1 MTAKLDVL
9 EERVANMLKQNG
21 DEHKA
26 IMQEVAKIND
36 KLDELFV
43 TKNEFNPVKSD
54 VKDLQENLTWIVR
67 VVIGVVV
74 LAVLAFIGL
83 KG

>member
-1 MTAKLDVL
+1 MPAKLDVL

-54 VKDLQENLTWIVR
+54 VKDLQENITWIVR
-67 VVIGVVV
+67 VVVGAIV

>member
-21 DEHKA
+21 EEHKA
-26 IMQEVAKIND
+26 IMQEVAKINN

-43 TKNEFNPVKSD
+43 TKNEFNPVKDD
-54 VKDLQENLTWIVR
+54 VQKMQDNITWIVR
-67 VVIGVVV
+67 VILGVIVVAV
-74 LAVLAFIGL
+74 LAVIGL
-83 KG
+83 NK